1 MRSFLLGGGIPTYIS
16 NASRIMAITKE
27 QEERHTETDNATSDK
42 TLDGTKLLS
51 QLVVQC
57 SIQMRRR

>member
-51 QLVVQC
+51 QLVVQ
-57 SIQMRRR
+57 